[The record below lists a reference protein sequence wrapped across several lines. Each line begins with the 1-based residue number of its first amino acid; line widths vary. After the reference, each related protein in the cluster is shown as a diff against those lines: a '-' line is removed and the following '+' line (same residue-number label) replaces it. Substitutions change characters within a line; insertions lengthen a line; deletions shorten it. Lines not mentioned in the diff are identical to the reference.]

1 MRKDPTEPP
10 DSAAD
15 LRRRLAAASQPDRSV
30 PTVPIIGRGCTT
42 AECFTHHVAQYLGYP
57 RLHQEPGETEGQFLV
72 RRLNQLK
79 VYSRHWAQAS
89 LESLTPDLLALAA
102 MQICDAAANFAQDK
116 VCEGEHRR
124 RLEQQR

>member
-1 MRKDPTEPP
+1 MSKTPPDLP

-15 LRRRLAAASQPDRSV
+15 LRRRFAAALHPEQRV

-42 AECFTHHVAQYLGYP
+42 AECFTHHIAQYLGYP
-57 RLHQEPGETEGQFLV
+57 RLHQEPGETEEQFLV

-79 VYSRHWAQAS
+79 VYSRHWALAT
-89 LESLTPDLLALAA
+89 LESLTPELLELAA
-102 MQICDAAANFAQDK
+102 LQICSAAANYAQDK